1 MENTVQILLNHGD
14 ESPEALMQK
23 LPMLPSEG
31 GGGSADAPSMD
42 ADERLARQL
51 AAEFE
56 RQPRISARAGG
67 TTTATMQT
75 NHRVNEYDPAFRAP
89 VTEQQHQPISLQPAS
104 GTNKGRGLPTV
115 LPSDFLRIPGTKYPV
130 SSSPNAIIS
139 NARPG
144 PTGASTMGQMMTDEQ
159 LARMLQDELF
169 QEELRNN
176 PEFSHLAGRRNR
188 ADHFAGGSSGQMT
201 GRSTYGGA
209 GGGGGGIGERNDFF
223 DRLSGMYSIAS
234 YFSMNFVRHHD
245 AKQLLFCFGPCQ
257 NLGIRPSV
265 AWKTLPLA
273 GENPM
278 DPVIVLVVVLPV
290 EPALSLYGTND
301 EGCFRTT

>member
-23 LPMLPSEG
+23 LPMLPSGGGGGGG

-75 NHRVNEYDPAFRAP
+75 NHRVNEYDPAFRTP
-89 VTEQQHQPISLQPAS
+89 VTEQQHQPISLQPVS

-176 PEFSHLAGRRNR
+176 PEFSHLAGRRNPR
-188 ADHFAGGSSGQMT
+188 ADHFTGGSSGQMT

-223 DRLSGMYSIAS
+223 DRLSGMYSIS
-234 YFSMNFVRHHD
+234 FVIFFEC
-245 AKQLLFCFGPCQ
+245 LS
-257 NLGIRPSV
+257 PS
-265 AWKTLPLA
+265 
-273 GENPM
+273 
-278 DPVIVLVVVLPV
+278 
-290 EPALSLYGTND
+290 
-301 EGCFRTT
+301 